1 MKEIY
6 KLTKEMKDL
15 FRKIDLNHSK
25 VPKVKNNFDLKEQ
38 NPLYRYQVRV
48 LEVIKILLISSLL
61 AKKER
66 M

>member
-6 KLTKEMKDL
+6 KLTRGMKDL
-15 FRKIDLNHSK
+15 FRKIDLNHFR
-25 VPKVKNNFDLKEQ
+25 VLKVKNNFDIKEQ
-38 NPLYRYQVRV
+38 NLLFKYQARV

>member
-1 MKEIY
+1 
-6 KLTKEMKDL
+6 MKDL